1 MLIGGESA
9 YITKSQQT
17 DLTNKLV
24 ETGGFE
30 HICKYLKTIM
40 ANWKGDILEGKLL
53 AYLLQVM
60 KIYLKPHLT
69 QIVKQPLNFMF
80 A

>member
-1 MLIGGESA
+1 
-9 YITKSQQT
+9 
-17 DLTNKLV
+17 LTNKLV

-30 HICKYLKTIM
+30 HIWKYLKSVM
-40 ANWKGDILEGKLL
+40 VNWKGDFLEAKLL
-53 AYLLQVM
+53 SYLIQVL

-80 A
+80 SEVMNYRKHLK